1 MAAVVGSLLV
11 ELQADSI
18 LLSRAL
24 AAAGLDINRF
34 ESRTGRSLST
44 MDRQFQARFASMS
57 RSVGGLSKAAKA
69 SLGALAVGAVSNV
82 TLRSFADLSDSAT
95 KIRNSLRSAGLSGDE
110 LTDTYGRLYRAAQEN
125 AAPIESL
132 ATLYGRVAIN
142 QKELG
147 ASSAQLIGLTTNVAK
162 ALKAQGSNA
171 EEASGALLQLSQA
184 LGSGKVQAEEYNSLI
199 DGMPVLLQA
208 AAAGIKQ
215 ANGSVAELTRLVKA
229 GEISSKALFDGIA
242 AGAGVIDQRLS
253 GSAETVGQ
261 AMTRINNALTDAAG
275 RFSEASGA
283 SAAFGNILDR
293 VVRYIDGVNFD
304 NVADQLAKL
313 ITIMETA
320 TTALSNLFA
329 AGNQVAGID
338 VSKLADSIIPKDGES
353 TADYLH
359 RAVYGTSAA
368 DDQAKANAQERL
380 RIEQRIA
387 ELKSAPDQNSPLIQR
402 DLKLE
407 QAALDGLNASKKE
420 FEQPPHPMTP
430 TPRRPMQGPERPKFT
445 LEPIDITS
453 PEYKPP
459 ATAKTGTGKSRGTR
473 ATADDRFNADLQSIR
488 DRAEALKQEAAT
500 IGLSFQEQVKRQTAL
515 QLEQQALADL
525 REEARR
531 KGATDL
537 ESIRLSPDKVAAI
550 QKEAAAY
557 AEQAAQ
563 LRNVEDR
570 QQRAE
575 AAAEDF
581 YGTFKESA
589 IGAITGANSF
599 GDALVAL
606 GKKLQDLLLNAA
618 FDSFLKPATS
628 SSSGGIFGGLFS
640 GIGKLLGFDQGGYT
654 GPGGRLQAAG
664 IVHRGE
670 YVMSK
675 RAVDRVGA
683 GNFETIHRM
692 ALKGYADGGAVGLGR
707 AQALSI
713 PSIDASRTV
722 DRMQAGAM
730 EIRVAVDVGVDES
743 GNLQPFVRSV
753 AREESHGAVT
763 QYDRHMPDRV
773 QQINRNP
780 RRR

>member
-11 ELQADSI
+11 ELQADNT

-24 AAAGLDINRF
+24 SAAGLDLNRF
-34 ESRTGRSLST
+34 ETRAGRSLAT
-44 MDRQFQARFASMS
+44 TDKQFQARFSSMS

-82 TLRSFADLSDSAT
+82 TLRSFADLSDSAI
-95 KIRNSLRSAGLSGDE
+95 KIRNSLRSAGLSGEE
-110 LTDTYGRLYRAAQEN
+110 LTGTYGRLYRAAQEN

-147 ASSAQLIGLTTNVAK
+147 VSSEQLIGLTTNVAK

-215 ANGSVAELTRLVKA
+215 AGGSVAELTRLVKS
-229 GEISSKALFDGIA
+229 GEVSSKALFDGIA

-313 ITIMETA
+313 ITIIETA
-320 TTALSNLFA
+320 TTALGNLLA

-338 VSKLADSIIPKDGES
+338 VSKLADSIIPRDGES

-359 RAVYGTSAA
+359 RALYGTSAA

-402 DLKLE
+402 DMKLE
-407 QAALDGLNASKKE
+407 QAALDALNASKKE
-420 FEQPPHPMTP
+420 FEQPAHPMTP

-445 LEPIDITS
+445 VEPIDITS

-459 ATAKTGTGKSRGTR
+459 ATSKTGSAKSRGTR
-473 ATADDRFNADLQSIR
+473 ATAEDRFNADLQSIR

-550 QKEAAAY
+550 QKEASAY

-563 LRNVEDR
+563 LRNVEER

-581 YGTFKESA
+581 YSTFKDSA

-618 FDSFLKPATS
+618 FDSFFKPATS
-628 SSSGGIFGGLFS
+628 SSSGGLFGGLFS

-692 ALKGYADGGAVGLGR
+692 ALRGYADGGAVGLGR
-707 AQALSI
+707 APALSV